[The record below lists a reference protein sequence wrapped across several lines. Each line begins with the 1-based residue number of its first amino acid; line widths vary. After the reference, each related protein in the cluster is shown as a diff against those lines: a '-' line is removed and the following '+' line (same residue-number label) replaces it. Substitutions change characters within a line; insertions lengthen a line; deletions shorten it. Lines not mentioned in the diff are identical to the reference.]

1 MQFVVIIVAQA
12 GAIISRIF
20 NATLAYCPSKDTSY
34 CNVVKSEV
42 EIKLLNILNMQNQLS
57 QEFMSYGQIY
67 RTIVPF

>member
-42 EIKLLNILNMQNQLS
+42 EIKLLNILNMQNQFHKSSCHMGRSTEL
-57 QEFMSYGQIY
+57 
-67 RTIVPF
+67 